1 LAKVISTRLP
11 VPILHR
17 LFVLL
22 AACPSAAGAQQVR
35 GVVHDASNGEPVFR
49 AFVALIDT
57 ASNVVIGVTSDSRG
71 RYTIPVREAGIYAV
85 VGTREGYARQVSNWF
100 EITGRETVEVTVRL
114 ARLIST
120 LSPVII
126 EAQRDSIR
134 ALSMLGLS
142 VKSLGGTIIT
152 PAEVD
157 AASLKSSTMSD
168 LIGTL
173 HLPTLRV
180 KYMHFE
186 ADRGILAGWY
196 TCIVYTRTGRCVT
209 VVIDGVRHTDL
220 ADLVQLD
227 NLVAGAHVAYMVF
240 LQPQEA
246 GVLYGT
252 SSDTG
257 VLLIVTKGA
266 R

>member
-1 LAKVISTRLP
+1 MFQ
-11 VPILHR
+11 R

-22 AACPSAAGAQQVR
+22 AACSATAGAQQVR
-35 GVVHDASNGEPVFR
+35 GTVHDASSGAPVFR
-49 AFVALIDT
+49 AFLALIDT
-57 ASNVVIGVTSDSRG
+57 ASNVVIGVTSDSHG
-71 RYTIPVREAGIYAV
+71 RYAIQVREPGIYAI

-100 EITGRETVEVTVRL
+100 EITGRDTLEVTVRL
-114 ARLIST
+114 APLIRT

-134 ALSMLGLS
+134 ALSTLGLS
-142 VKSLGGTIIT
+142 VKNLGGTIIT

-157 AASLKSSTMSD
+157 AASLRSSTMSD

-180 KYMHFE
+180 KYMHLD
-186 ADRGILAGWY
+186 AARGVLAGWY

-209 VVIDGVRHTDL
+209 VVIDGVRYTDL

-252 SSDTG
+252 GSDTG